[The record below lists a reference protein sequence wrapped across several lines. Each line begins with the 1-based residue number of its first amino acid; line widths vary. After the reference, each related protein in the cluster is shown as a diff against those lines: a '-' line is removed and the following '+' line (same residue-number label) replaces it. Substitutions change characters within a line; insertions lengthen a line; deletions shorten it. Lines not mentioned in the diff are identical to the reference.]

1 MLTPSLTRPLVMA
14 VFIADTYS
22 LALHWIYDHDLL
34 DREPVDPDQLHAPL
48 SHWHGNKKA
57 GDLTHYGD
65 QAWHLYQ
72 FLQQH
77 NQFNAVA
84 YRNSW
89 AHFMRHYTGYIDKAS
104 AMTLQNISQGIEPAG
119 SESTELSVTGRV
131 VCLLPFVSNKHAF
144 LEQAQ
149 ALAAITHN
157 SPSTLATTEYL
168 ARVLLDCLGGIPAE
182 EALEREL
189 HCLPPALQQL
199 VAMGRDSAADDT
211 RQALRRFGIACDLQ
225 HGLPGVAHLL
235 CRYRSVPEMLQ
246 QNALAGG
253 DSSARAMIT
262 AAIMTAQAESPEL
275 PQHWLPLCWP
285 ETAI

>member
-14 VFIADTYS
+14 VFIADAYS

-34 DREPVDPDQLHAPL
+34 DREPLDLDQLHAPL
-48 SHWHGNKKA
+48 SHWHGNKQA

-77 NQFNAVA
+77 NHFNPVA
-84 YRNSW
+84 YRSSW
-89 AHFMRHYTGYIDKAS
+89 AKFMRHYTGYIDKAS
-104 AMTLQNISQGIEPAG
+104 ALTLQNISQEIDPPGA
-119 SESTELSVTGRV
+119 ESTELSVTGRI
-131 VCLLPFVSNKHAF
+131 VCLLPFVSNKQAF

-157 SPSTLATTEYL
+157 APSTLATTDYL
-168 ARVLLDCLGGIPAE
+168 ARVLLDCLGGIPAD

-189 HCLPPALQQL
+189 HHLPSHLQQL
-199 VAMGRDSAADDT
+199 VEMGRDSAAHDT
-211 RQALRRFGIACDLQ
+211 RLALRRFGIACDLQ

-275 PQHWLPLCWP
+275 PPHWLPVCWP
-285 ETAI
+285 EPAT

>member
-1 MLTPSLTRPLVMA
+1 MLTPSLSRPLVMA
-14 VFIADTYS
+14 VFVADAYS
-22 LALHWIYDHDLL
+22 LGLHWIYDHDML
-34 DREPVDPDQLHAPL
+34 DREPLDPNQLHAPL
-48 SHWHGNKKA
+48 SHWHANKQA

-72 FLQQH
+72 YLLQHQH
-77 NQFNAVA
+77 LDVSA

-104 AMTLQNISQGIEPAG
+104 AMTLQNMSQGIEPAG
-119 SESTELSVTGRV
+119 SRSTELSVTGRI
-131 VCLLPFVSNKHAF
+131 VCLLPFVDNKTAF
-144 LEQAQ
+144 LPQAQ
-149 ALAAITHN
+149 ALAAMTHN
-157 SPSTLATTEYL
+157 ASSTLATTDYL

-189 HCLPPALQQL
+189 
-199 VAMGRDSAADDT
+199 
-211 RQALRRFGIACDLQ
+211 Q

-235 CRYRSVPEMLQ
+235 CRHQSIPEMLR

-262 AAIMTAQAESPEL
+262 AAIMITQADPPEL
-275 PQHWLPLCWP
+275 PEHWLPTCL
-285 ETAI
+285 TTMDG

>member
-1 MLTPSLTRPLVMA
+1 MLTPSLSRPLVMA
-14 VFIADTYS
+14 VFVADAYS
-22 LALHWIYDHDLL
+22 LGLHWIYDHDLL
-34 DREPVDPDQLHAPL
+34 DREPLDPNQLHAPL
-48 SHWHGNKKA
+48 SHWHANKQA

-72 FLQQH
+72 YLQQH
-77 NQFNAVA
+77 QHFDVSA

-104 AMTLQNISQGIEPAG
+104 AMTLQNMSQGIEPAG
-119 SESTELSVTGRV
+119 SRSTELSVTGRI
-131 VCLLPFVSNKHAF
+131 VCLLPFVDNKTAF
-144 LEQAQ
+144 LQQAQ
-149 ALAAITHN
+149 ALAAMTHN
-157 SPSTLATTEYL
+157 ASSTLATTDYL

-189 HCLPPALQQL
+189 QHLPGRLQKL
-199 VAMGRDSAADDT
+199 VRMGRDSASDDT
-211 RQALRRFGIACDLQ
+211 RDALRHFGIACDLQ

-235 CRYRSVPEMLQ
+235 CRHQSIPEMLR

-262 AAIMTAQAESPEL
+262 AAIMITQADPPEL
-275 PQHWLPLCWP
+275 PEHWLPTCL
-285 ETAI
+285 TTMDD